1 MLKFPCPACQ
11 QKLNVSPKLAGKFAS
26 CPKCGKRLQVPTD
39 TPENPR
45 STPEQTTQQPD
56 QSLQNVRCENDPP
69 AGSEEFPDISEFLAP
84 DEIIASL
91 PAQKRSSK
99 NPRVKS
105 SSANQLRSSEMECQ
119 GCGKVMAKSDRY
131 CVACGFNHFDA
142 VETAVATQQK
152 MHDRLERQVGGLFLW
167 QWLRFFS
174 RFFR

>member
-1 MLKFPCPACQ
+1 MLKFPCPFCQ

-26 CPKCGKRLQVPTD
+26 CPKCGKRLQVPTEK
-39 TPENPR
+39 PENPH
-45 STPEQTTQQPD
+45 SIPEQTTKRPG
-56 QSLQNVRCENDPP
+56 QSPQNVRSENDPS
-69 AGSEEFPDISEFLAP
+69 ADFEEFPDISEFLAP

-91 PAQKRSSK
+91 PAPTRGGKK
-99 NPRVKS
+99 PRVKS
-105 SSANQLRSSEMECQ
+105 SSTTQLRSTEMECQ

-167 QWLRFFS
+167 QWLRVFS